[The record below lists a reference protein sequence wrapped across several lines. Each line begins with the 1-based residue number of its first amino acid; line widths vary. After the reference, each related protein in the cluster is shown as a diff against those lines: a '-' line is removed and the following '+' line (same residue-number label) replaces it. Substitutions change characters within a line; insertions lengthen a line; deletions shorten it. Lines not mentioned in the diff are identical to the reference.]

1 MTRKIQIRKS
11 FARTLACATSF
22 ALLVACSGDGVR
34 VHDERTVTIK
44 RDSYGVPHV
53 YASNTRGLFHGF
65 GYAVAEDRLYQ
76 LEMAKRSG
84 NGSVAEV
91 LGPNYAALDATTRSG
106 LNPASIN
113 SQLIALSDD
122 DRAMFEGYASGV
134 NARIKD
140 VLANT
145 ADLLPKEFT
154 DTGFLPTEWSA
165 EDVALVWIGLIL
177 NRFFGGSSEV
187 ANQSLLNTLNMAKG
201 AASGQQIYDQLR
213 WLEDPTAPTIIPRT
227 SEVANAVQGMQIAK
241 GPARGSA
248 RGKASVSG
256 VASPNRLAPVSAQ
269 AAAAHRSWQ
278 VAQMG
283 LAATENMPT
292 ASNAWVLAPSKT
304 VDGHAILYNGPQQ
317 GFNNPAFVHGIGLH
331 GAGYDLTGSTPIG
344 LLAVLFGTNGAIA
357 WGSTVGSLDT
367 NDTYQ
372 ETLNPANQYEY
383 RFNGAY
389 VPMTKRVDIIKIKGE
404 ADRSVDI
411 YATVHGFV
419 STWDVAN
426 GIAYSAK
433 RSWQGREIETLIGWA
448 QAAKSQN
455 WDQYMAQAARVSASI
470 TWFYADVQGNI
481 GVAGLGSLPNRV
493 AAQDIRFPAK
503 GDGTMEWQG
512 ILPFA
517 ENPKSFNPSQGYL
530 VSWNNQ
536 IAAGLRAD
544 GANFTAV
551 DRVNELNSQLASKV
565 KFTGDEVWKVGST
578 AAVADLNA
586 RYFISYL
593 VAATASL
600 AGTDPLRQAADR
612 LASWDRQMRD
622 TDHDGNYDGAG
633 TTILRAWLAE
643 MTRLVLADDLPA
655 SVFSTY
661 ANLGYPTSTVTPG
674 SVSPASASK
683 VLLNALRGPA
693 SGVAQNYDFLNGRD
707 PQTLV
712 REALNTAVVKLTSQY
727 GGNMEKWL
735 TPVAKH
741 GFSAINSVGVPWAA
755 ANQTVEAPSYL
766 NRGTVSFRVAMTP
779 GAVRMCSVLPA
790 GQSGFISPS
799 GERAGHYADQL
810 SLFEAQTCKQDWL
823 TRQEVDAAATSTK
836 TLSY

>member
-1 MTRKIQIRKS
+1 L
-11 FARTLACATSF
+11 LA
-22 ALLVACSGDGVR
+22 ACGGGGAHADV
-34 VHDERTVTIK
+34 ERSVTIK
-44 RDSYGVPHV
+44 RDGYGVPHV

-91 LGPNYAALDATTRSG
+91 LGANYAALDATTRSG
-106 LNPASIN
+106 LDPASIK
-113 SQLIALSDD
+113 SQLLALSDA
-122 DRAMFEGYASGV
+122 DRAMFEGYAAGV

-140 VLANT
+140 VLANQGN
-145 ADLLPKEFT
+145 LLPKEFS
-154 DTGFLPTEWSA
+154 DAGFLPTEWSA

-187 ANQSLLNTLNMAKG
+187 SNQSLLNTLKTAQG
-201 AASGQQIYDQLR
+201 ATKGQQIYDQLR
-213 WLEDPTAPTIIPRT
+213 WLEDPTAPTIIPRA
-227 SEVANAVQGMQIAK
+227 SAVANVAPGVPVAELVSRSAK
-241 GPARGSA
+241 GK
-248 RGKASVSG
+248 GKSSVSG
-256 VASPNRLAPVSAQ
+256 AASPNRLVPISAQ

-278 VAQMG
+278 VTQMG

-292 ASNAWVLAPSKT
+292 ASNAWVLAPAKT
-304 VDGHAILYNGPQQ
+304 ADGHAILYNGPQQ

-344 LLAVLFGTNGAIA
+344 LLAVLFGTNGTIA

-389 VPMTKRVDIIKIKGE
+389 VPMTKRVDIIKVKGE
-404 ADRSVDI
+404 ADRSVDV

-426 GIAYSAK
+426 GTAYTAK

-481 GVAGLGSLPNRV
+481 GAAGLGSLPNRV

-512 ILPFA
+512 FLPFT
-517 ENPKSFNPSQGYL
+517 ENPKSFNPSQAYL

-551 DRVNELNSQLASKV
+551 DRVNELNSQLAAKA
-565 KFTGDEVWKVGST
+565 KFTADEVWKVAST

-586 RYFISYL
+586 RYFIPYI

-612 LASWDRQMRD
+612 LASWDMQIQD
-622 TDHDGNYDGAG
+622 TDHDGTYDGAG

-643 MTRLVLADDLPA
+643 MTGLVLADDLPA
-655 SVFSTY
+655 SVLGGYT
-661 ANLGYPTSTVTPG
+661 NLGYPTSAVTPG

-683 VLLNALRGPA
+683 VLLNALRGPS
-693 SGVAQNYDFLNGRD
+693 SGVVQTYDFLNGRD
-707 PQTLV
+707 PQTVV

-727 GGNMEKWL
+727 GGNMDKWL

-741 GFSAINSVGVPWAA
+741 GFSAINAVGVPWAA
-755 ANQTVEAPSYL
+755 ANQTVEASNYL
-766 NRGTVSFRVAMTP
+766 NRGTVNFRVAMAP
-779 GAVRMCSVLPA
+779 GAVKMCSVLPA
-790 GQSGFISPS
+790 GQSGFISPR
-799 GERAGHYADQL
+799 GERDVHYADQL
-810 SLFEAQTCKQDWL
+810 SLFEVQTCKQDWL